1 MCKHDLVRNCYAFN
15 IFQIEFFT
23 VEDYDRT
30 VNKKLAT
37 FVRRLLRGLMEL
49 PVILKLSWSR
59 ITKRLAKQ
67 TNCKELIGIKS
78 MKGVVMLFK
87 GKITLRK
94 KCSALNRELSCVITL
109 SGASYDSFCA
119 KNVVTSAN
127 VELKIQKTLHN
138 IHWENKQKLLDDV
151 REKVEAAQ
159 AAGGEDD
166 DSDE

>member
-1 MCKHDLVRNCYAFN
+1 
-15 IFQIEFFT
+15 
-23 VEDYDRT
+23 
-30 VNKKLAT
+30 
-37 FVRRLLRGLMEL
+37 
-49 PVILKLSWSR
+49 
-59 ITKRLAKQ
+59 
-67 TNCKELIGIKS
+67 
-78 MKGVVMLFK
+78 MLFK

-94 KCSALNRELSCVITL
+94 KCSALKCELSCVINL

>member
-1 MCKHDLVRNCYAFN
+1 MCKHDLVCKCYAFN

-37 FVRRLLRGLMEL
+37 FVKILLLMEL
-49 PVILKLSWSR
+49 PVILKLSWSG

-151 REKVEAAQ
+151 REKVEAAH